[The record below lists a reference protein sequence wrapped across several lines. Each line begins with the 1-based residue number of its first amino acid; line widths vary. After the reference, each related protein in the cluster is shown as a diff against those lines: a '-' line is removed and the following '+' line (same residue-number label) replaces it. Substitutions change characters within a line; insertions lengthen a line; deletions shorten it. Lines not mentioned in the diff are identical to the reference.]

1 MGYGRRYSREAEP
14 QMAAPP
20 RTDPIEHRA
29 TCSWPTRS
37 ADGNVALRG
46 VGPTELPEATTLALD
61 RMCLLME
68 TLIENRRLRVTLRP
82 GSGCRPK
89 PPPEPLR
96 RAPRP

>member
-1 MGYGRRYSREAEP
+1 
-14 QMAAPP
+14 MAAPP

-29 TCSWPTRS
+29 KCGWPTRS

-68 TLIENRRLRVTLRP
+68 T
-82 GSGCRPK
+82 S
-89 PPPEPLR
+89 
-96 RAPRP
+96 